1 MTEAL
6 RPKEIMM
13 TICDLC
19 GEVIP
24 EVPTEERGSLTFG
37 YNGRKV
43 TRSTKHVW
51 FGWPSAHWRRNHT
64 VEERMRPENQ
74 TRSYDF
80 HTECILKLVEANL
93 YAHEDGK
100 TN

>member
-24 EVPTEERGSLTFG
+24 ESRPEERGSLSWG
-37 YNGRKV
+37 DNGPKV
-43 TRSTKHVW
+43 TRRTRHVW
-51 FGWPSAHWRRNHT
+51 FSWPSSNWRRTHT
-64 VEERMRPENQ
+64 VEERMRPENHYR
-74 TRSYDF
+74 TYDF